1 MNRIIKSAKLDFY
14 SANSAVITLILLF
27 ALNVAISFLLRN
39 PYSSITYSALISA
52 TLSGSIFFT
61 HEGSHSGKLYGIL
74 PVRKHEVVVGRYIYG
89 MTIGVINF
97 IFAYIL
103 AVAVAITFNM
113 QPSLASMAPN
123 YLPLVALMF
132 IYYCLSVG
140 ISYPLYFAIGYKK
153 FMIIIPV
160 ILNLL
165 FSLYIFPFIYT
176 MNPDSPGWI
185 DRHWQF
191 FTGPYFWVTIGIGFA
206 IGLALTV
213 ISVVVAYMIYR
224 RKEI

>member
-14 SANSAVITLILLF
+14 SANSTVLTLLLLCL
-27 ALNVAISFLLRN
+27 LNIGLSFVLRN
-39 PYSSITYSALISA
+39 PYNSIMTSGLIAA
-52 TLSGSIFFT
+52 TLSGTIFLT

-74 PVRKHEVVVGRYIYG
+74 PVKKHEVVIGRYIYG
-89 MTIGVINF
+89 MTIGVINL

-103 AVAVAITFNM
+103 AVVVALTFNM
-113 QPSLASMAPN
+113 QPSFTDMAPN

-132 IYYCLSVG
+132 IYYCLSIG

-153 FMIIIPV
+153 FMIILPV

-165 FSLYIFPFIYT
+165 FQLYVFPFIYGSA
-176 MNPDSPGWI
+176 NSKGWL
-185 DRHWQF
+185 DKHWGF
-191 FTGPYFWVTIGIGFA
+191 FTRPYLWLTIGIGFA
-206 IGLALTV
+206 IGLALIA
-213 ISVVVAYMIYR
+213 ISIVVAYMIYK